1 MLGHHPP
8 RGMNRKPP
16 LMLEHRP
23 RRGRKQG
30 RGGGKP
36 GGMDPP
42 GREAF
47 VAASVANLSCLAAG
61 RLGHSPPQPW
71 QKTGPEPP
79 LS

>member
-1 MLGHHPP
+1 MLK
-8 RGMNRKPP
+8 RRPP

-23 RRGRKQG
+23 PLMLEHRPPRERKRG
-30 RGGGKP
+30 RGGGKQ
-36 GGMDPP
+36 GGMDRP
-42 GREAF
+42 GRVSF
-47 VAASVANLSCLAAG
+47 IAATVANLPCPGAG